1 MLISRPHLI
10 FDIILTCNMT
20 ERVQPTDFAVDP
32 ERLLG
37 LSTIDI
43 AKCIVRTNQDIAVVH
58 FRAYHYVPNT
68 PSGPGERIFPI
79 KRNDFL
85 HGYDLAAIIDS
96 LDDGFNL
103 ALDSKIILESGDT
116 AHFQMIDLAPRKSP
130 EALEKITSRFR
141 EIIVPRFG
149 GGVLLETNKS
159 YHYFGFQVLSP
170 EEWLDFL
177 GLNLITSIVTQV
189 DENLPRV
196 HEFISDYRYIGHSI
210 LRRST
215 GLRVTTIG
223 SKTFEPKVVSVI
235 V

>member
-1 MLISRPHLI
+1 
-10 FDIILTCNMT
+10 MT
-20 ERVQPTDFAVDP
+20 ERVKHTDFAVDQ

-37 LSTIDI
+37 FSTMDI
-43 AKCIVRTNQDIAVVH
+43 AKDVVLANQDIAVVH

-68 PSGPGERIFPI
+68 PPGPEERIFPI
-79 KRNDFL
+79 ERNTFL
-85 HGYDLAAIIDS
+85 YGYDPAVIIDS
-96 LDDGFNL
+96 LDDGSNL
-103 ALDSKIILESGDT
+103 ALDSKIMLESGDR
-116 AHFQMIDLAPRKSP
+116 AHFQMMDLAPRKSP
-130 EALEKITSRFR
+130 EALEKITCRFK

-159 YHYFGFQVLSP
+159 YHYFGFQVLSL

-215 GLRVTTIG
+215 GLRVTTRV

-235 V
+235 S